1 MEYFLGLFVFKL
13 TVPVGKC
20 KTSRKTLKL
29 KVIANCPSA

>member
-20 KTSRKTLKL
+20 KTSRKTLK
-29 KVIANCPSA
+29 VIANCPSA